1 MKKYRAGIIG
11 PVHLNSHLYSL
22 STVPNIDLVAAVAQT
37 DEEREP
43 FQKYGILKFYQNYT
57 EMLDQEALDIFEID
71 AEPNRRCELTVA
83 AAKRGIHV
91 LCEKPIAVDLKE
103 ADEMI
108 EACDQ
113 AGVQFAV
120 HNIRRCDPYH
130 IRAKKLLDEGFIGEL
145 LTMRAIYRDPRPAGH
160 CLINIGTHLFDIARF
175 FGGDVDWLFGHV
187 TIDGRDITIED
198 IEQAS
203 GGFGPIAGDKVS
215 VYLAFKNSVTAT
227 VEYWTATPQYF
238 GIELIGTNGSL
249 VIRQPEQPCP
259 LMYRR
264 DALWASEPEA
274 NEWKPVELPPETLDK
289 LAPNRW
295 NAVYQI
301 VVKEFIRC
309 IETGEKHPTSG
320 RQAREALELI
330 LGTYVSQRRKTRVSI
345 PLEQREHPL
354 AIWAKENRKT

>member
-1 MKKYRAGIIG
+1 MKKYRTGIIG

-22 STVPNIDLVAAVAQT
+22 SAVPNIELIAAVAQT
-37 DEEREP
+37 EAEKKP
-43 FQKYGILKFYQNYT
+43 FQQYGISKFYENYE
-57 EMLDQEALDIFEID
+57 EMLDREDLDIFEID
-71 AEPNRRCELTVA
+71 AEPNQRHEMTLA
-83 AAKRGIHV
+83 AAKRGISM
-91 LCEKPIAVDLKE
+91 LLEKPIAVSLKE

-108 EACDQ
+108 EACDK

-130 IRAKKLLDEGFIGEL
+130 IRAKELLAEGFIGEL

-187 TIDGRDITIED
+187 TVNGRDITAED

-203 GGFGPIAGDKVS
+203 GGFGLIAGDKVTA
-215 VYLAFKNSVTAT
+215 YLAFKNGATAT
-227 VEYWTATPQYF
+227 VEYWTSTPQYF

-249 VIRQPEQPCP
+249 VSRQPEQPCP
-259 LMYRR
+259 MMYRR
-264 DALWASEPEA
+264 DALWSSDSNA
-274 NEWKPVELPPETLDK
+274 NEWQPLELPPETLAK
-289 LAPNRW
+289 LSPNRW
-295 NAVYQI
+295 DSVYRM
-301 VVKEFIRC
+301 VVEEFIRC
-309 IETGEKHPTSG
+309 IETGEEHPTSG

-330 LGTYVSQRRKTRVSI
+330 LGTYVSQKRKARVSI

-354 AIWAKENRKT
+354 AIW